1 MRIVDQDHVGPAP
14 GQHPADRGRHPEA
27 APGRD
32 QLAQRRP
39 RGAKAGWEQSPV
51 PGGRHQRAAIAG
63 EGVGKV
69 LRVSGVD
76 DGERRVVAEQPGRKR
91 DRGGQRLQMP
101 GRDVDDEPPR
111 PALAH
116 GRQPR
121 RHDFD
126 MPAGDEGRR
135 AVAVDEGVQQERIE
149 VVAQSSL
156 DLGRC
161 EAFPPLIRP
170 RFARPPSPRG
180 GRDRGS
186 PSPLRKGGALPP
198 SPRLRGEGWGEG
210 RRSSPRPACGERAGV
225 RGGATPHPAGSRFP
239 PLPCG
244 RGVGGEGSEPERCV
258 RESPSPANRRRS
270 SAITIASASL
280 ASPSGRPPSDS
291 LSARSSALMSANKS
305 LVARASPFVAPSTI
319 CFTVASSLL
328 KPPDPPVRLLDR
340 NPLAQRP
347 GDNRA
352 EMALHPR
359 PPARVARL
367 AGPEPRRDRRPAR
380 AGALPIVGRRA
391 PRPSAALQRQPALEP
406 ASPRPRALPPARSP
420 TPPCLSA

>member
-1 MRIVDQDHVGPAP
+1 MQALHHDDDRALRLVVEPRIERAVEPGVGARAAAFRHRVGGLQRIVDQDHVGPAP
-14 GQHPADRGRHPEA
+14 GQHPADRGRHPEP

-39 RGAKAGWEQSPV
+39 RGAKAGRKQRPV
-51 PGGRHQRAAIAG
+51 PGGRHQRAAVAG

-198 SPRLRGEGWGEG
+198 
-210 RRSSPRPACGERAGV
+210 RPACGERVGV
-225 RGGATPHPAGSRFP
+225 RGGATPHPAGSR
-239 PLPCG
+239 PLPSP
-244 RGVGGEGSEPERCV
+244 GEGR
-258 RESPSPANRRRS
+258 
-270 SAITIASASL
+270 
-280 ASPSGRPPSDS
+280 
-291 LSARSSALMSANKS
+291 
-305 LVARASPFVAPSTI
+305 
-319 CFTVASSLL
+319 
-328 KPPDPPVRLLDR
+328 VRLA
-340 NPLAQRP
+340 PI
-347 GDNRA
+347 
-352 EMALHPR
+352 
-359 PPARVARL
+359 
-367 AGPEPRRDRRPAR
+367 AG
-380 AGALPIVGRRA
+380 
-391 PRPSAALQRQPALEP
+391 
-406 ASPRPRALPPARSP
+406 
-420 TPPCLSA
+420 